1 MKIAIISNG
10 FSGATLPLAQHLYDE
25 GNIVDNYYIVTMGAR
40 CIESIVTI

>member
-25 GNIVDNYYIVTMGAR
+25 GNIVDN
-40 CIESIVTI
+40 